1 MKIVEKTVLTSK
13 TKHNQ
18 NTHKSNKYNH
28 SRART
33 TEKNQIRSV
42 PNTHSCAGLQTRWHK
57 VRSRIRLSPGSYQTF
72 SVPPYLSRCFLSHPS
87 ALLLVFGLV
96 LIGFQIHFWELLWD
110 RGNLDEL
117 YVSSRSGETPPP
129 LLLLLLLTLFFSCS
143 SNSSCLFFR
152 CFTSLLVSFEAH
164 YSPTKMWSVKTR
176 ISDHESKTL
185 KTPRLIR
192 RVTKIQTVTAR
203 PRHMRMRSL
212 DPGTT
217 RTGQWEPWESK
228 LEPYK
233 IRFKIWHWEK
243 KIF

>member
-42 PNTHSCAGLQTRWHK
+42 PNTHSCAGPQTRWHK

-129 LLLLLLLTLFFSCS
+129 LLLLLLLTLFF
-143 SNSSCLFFR
+143 F
-152 CFTSLLVSFEAH
+152 LLVQLLLLVLSMLHFTPCLLWSSLFPQLKCEVWRPESLTMRVRLWKPLGWFEEW
-164 YSPTKMWSVKTR
+164 PK
-176 ISDHESKTL
+176 
-185 KTPRLIR
+185 
-192 RVTKIQTVTAR
+192 
-203 PRHMRMRSL
+203 
-212 DPGTT
+212 
-217 RTGQWEPWESK
+217 SK
-228 LEPYK
+228 LWLRDPD
-233 IRFKIWHWEK
+233 IWEWDL
-243 KIF
+243 

>member
-18 NTHKSNKYNH
+18 NTHKSKKYNH

-96 LIGFQIHFWELLWD
+96 LIGFRFTFENCCETVGIWM
-110 RGNLDEL
+110 
-117 YVSSRSGETPPP
+117 SSMWAAEVVNPP
-129 LLLLLLLTLFFSCS
+129 LRSSSSSSSPFFFLARPTPLACS
-143 SNSSCLFFR
+143 FDA
-152 CFTSLLVSFEAH
+152 SLHSL
-164 YSPTKMWSVKTR
+164 SPLKLIIPQLKCESVKTR

-217 RTGQWEPWESK
+217 RTGQWEPRESK

-243 KIF
+243 KKF